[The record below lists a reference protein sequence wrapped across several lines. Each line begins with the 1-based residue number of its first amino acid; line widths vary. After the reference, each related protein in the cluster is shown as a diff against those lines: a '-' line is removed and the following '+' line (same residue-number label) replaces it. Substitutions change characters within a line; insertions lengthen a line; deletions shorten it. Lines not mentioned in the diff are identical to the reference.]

1 MEYSET
7 KLLKFSKV
15 SYEVSKRVI
24 RPYSSKFS
32 KKTYTQHQHIAIIC
46 TKARK
51 NQKFEQMEEML
62 KEMPRVREALD
73 LETVPDSTT
82 ICRNFSKLRRKVL
95 IVLLYVTACMM
106 PRSGRCGIDA
116 SSLDKRHS
124 SKHYIKRCKIKLK
137 CMKITLL
144 IDTEYLTILAI
155 HITVTRKH
163 DSKIVLPLIDKTGE
177 NFLIKILV
185 GDKGY
190 DDKAVRDELR
200 KLGIRPLIPHR
211 EFKNI
216 DKAHNARI
224 NKKDYHRR
232 SMNETVNSMIK
243 RNYTDELMSRSWKNQ
258 YKEVLFLAIVHNI
271 DRLVSKIAQEGGLGI
286 VNYFAETP
294 Q

>member
-15 SYEVSKRVI
+15 SYELAKRVI

-32 KKTYTQHQHIAIIC
+32 KKTYTQQQHIAVLCI
-46 TKARK
+46 KAKK
-51 NQKFEQMEEML
+51 NQKFEQIEEIL
-62 KEMPRVREALD
+62 KEMASVCAVLGLD
-73 LETVPDSTT
+73 QVPDHTT
-82 ICRNFSKLRRKVL
+82 ICRNFGKLKRKVL
-95 IVLLYVTACMM
+95 IVLLYLTACIL
-106 PRSGRCGIDA
+106 PRSGKCGIDA
-116 SSLDKRHS
+116 SALDKRHS
-124 SKHYIKRCKIKLK
+124 SKHYVKRCKIKLK

-144 IDTEYLTILAI
+144 IDTEQLTILAI

-163 DSKIVLPLIDKTGE
+163 DSKIILPLISKADE
-177 NFLIKILV
+177 NFLIKVLV

-190 DDKAVRDELR
+190 DDKEIRDELR

-224 NKKDYHRR
+224 KKKDYHRR

-243 RNYTDELMSRSWKNQ
+243 RNYTDELMTRSWKNQ
-258 YKEVLFLAIVHNI
+258 YKEVLFLAIVHNL
-271 DRLVSKIAQEGGLGI
+271 DRFVSKMAKIGGL
-286 VNYFAETP
+286 